1 MGKKSGGKLPK
12 RDFNKNS
19 EHEPNAP
26 RRSPDPPAATRSVKA
41 TSKDSKDFDLILRKE
56 ALQSAVEK
64 LTKTGET
71 FLDME
76 SMFLT
81 LSTQK
86 LEVRKH
92 IREIRDDFDQTKTS
106 LECKAYEAPDGI
118 PKIKAMQRLTEAQF
132 SFCCELSN
140 TLQESQCKEFD
151 ILTNHLSEAMK
162 AMHDSMLITMQLVQ
176 AHVKQAK
183 LEAAEGKANLLQR
196 LDNLER
202 EVIVLRAHAPPSY
215 STIDSSE
222 AQYKARGRSTGR
234 ARLIEGDTCRTPQNA
249 NSIREASEER
259 LAFARATGNTSA
271 MIGAAHEIA
280 AINRGIDK
288 PYALYRAHDTGACHG
303 TSFHSTGSIHRSL
316 SEGLPR
322 RAL

>member
-1 MGKKSGGKLPK
+1 
-12 RDFNKNS
+12 
-19 EHEPNAP
+19 
-26 RRSPDPPAATRSVKA
+26 
-41 TSKDSKDFDLILRKE
+41 
-56 ALQSAVEK
+56 
-64 LTKTGET
+64 
-71 FLDME
+71 
-76 SMFLT
+76 
-81 LSTQK
+81 
-86 LEVRKH
+86 
-92 IREIRDDFDQTKTS
+92 
-106 LECKAYEAPDGI
+106 
-118 PKIKAMQRLTEAQF
+118 MQRLTEAQF
-132 SFCCELSN
+132 SYCCELSN

-151 ILTNHLSEAMK
+151 ILTSHMSEAMK

-202 EVIVLRAHAPPSY
+202 EVTILRHPPPSH

-234 ARLIEGDTCRTPQNA
+234 ARVMEGDICRTPQNT

-271 MIGAAHEIA
+271 MIGAAQEIA

-288 PYALYRAHDTGACHG
+288 PYALYRTHDTGAGHG
-303 TSFHSTGSIHRSL
+303 NAFHSTGSIHRSL
-316 SEGLPR
+316 SEGLLR